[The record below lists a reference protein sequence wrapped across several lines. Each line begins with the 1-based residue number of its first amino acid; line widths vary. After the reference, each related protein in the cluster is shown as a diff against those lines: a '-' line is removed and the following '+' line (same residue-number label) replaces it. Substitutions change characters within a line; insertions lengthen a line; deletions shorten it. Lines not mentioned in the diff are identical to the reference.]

1 MSREILK
8 YSFEPQAPLRLLS
21 AGREAEFLHNLQTG
35 FGVEG
40 SERGNVLSL
49 TGEQEDL
56 LRAQAFLDGL
66 KKLFILR
73 NGELDFRDV
82 ELLRRSFPEDGSA
95 PQGDKLDQLWQSRLL
110 VSPRK
115 KAVLPR
121 SARQLEYV
129 KMLRRCDV
137 VFGVGPAGTGKT
149 YLAMAAAVE
158 SFLKQEVSRIVLT
171 RPARESGEKL
181 GFLPGSLEDKISP
194 YLRPLYDALYEML
207 SEEEASGLIERNL
220 IEVAPLAFMRGR
232 TLNNSFIILDEA
244 QNTTCEQMLMLLTR
258 LGFGSRCVI
267 TGDPDQSDLPHNE
280 PSGLQ
285 RALDRLGDIS
295 EIGICRFD
303 TRDVVRHH
311 LLEKIIKNY
320 NRAE

>member
-8 YSFEPQAPLRLLS
+8 YYFEPQAPLRLLS
-21 AGREAEFLHNLQTG
+21 VGREAEFLHKLQTD
-35 FGVEG
+35 FAVEG
-40 SERGNVLSL
+40 SERGNILSL
-49 TGEQEDL
+49 AGEPEA
-56 LRAQAFLDGL
+56 LRNAQAFLDAL
-66 KKLFILR
+66 KKLFVLR

-82 ELLRRSFPEDGSA
+82 ELLRRSFPGDGSA
-95 PQGDKLDQLWQSRLL
+95 PAEDKLDLLWQSRLQ

-121 SARQLEYV
+121 SAQQLEYV

-158 SFLKQEVSRIVLT
+158 SFLKQEVTRIVLT

-207 SEEEASGLIERNL
+207 SEEEAANLIERNL

-285 RALDRLGDIS
+285 RALDRLGDIP